1 MPNKH
6 IPAVVTQISNLSV
19 SLEIVS
25 LRDDFAG
32 GWYLAKRMEC
42 VELAPAFVR
51 SGWSESASKLNA
63 LHTLRA
69 IWLRPCRAALYR
81 RFPIG
86 RAAVTADTAENR
98 SVCSP
103 AWPQQVGNLRYSR

>member
-1 MPNKH
+1 MEV
-6 IPAVVTQISNLSV
+6 AQISNLSV

-32 GWYLAKRMEC
+32 GWHLAKRMEC
-42 VELAPAFVR
+42 VELAPALVR
-51 SGWSESASKLNA
+51 RGWSKSASKLDA

-69 IWLRPCRAALYR
+69 IWLRPCRAVLYR

-86 RAAVTADTAENR
+86 RPPDTPGTQEDSRGSHAETCR
-98 SVCSP
+98 RRLPQPLCQSP
-103 AWPQQVGNLRYSR
+103 